1 MIEYGYINDG
11 GYLVSKFIEEH
22 IEKYRDTDDE
32 IKSRTITIE
41 EQAAKLSA
49 KGWKPVDPVNSELL
63 ECPDGYVVRIIPYDA
78 GEKISYRYETVFDT
92 QKVRR
97 DIQVLKD
104 RLAGEDYKVIK
115 CYEANLL
122 GLPLPYDVQQ
132 IHGERQA
139 YRDKINELEASL
151 PD

>member
-1 MIEYGYINDG
+1 MVEYGYINEG
-11 GYLVSKFIEEH
+11 GYLVSKIIEEQK
-22 IEKYRDTDDE
+22 EKYRTKDGE
-32 IKSRTITIE
+32 IKTRIIT
-41 EQAAKLSA
+41 EQEQVSKYSA
-49 KGWKPVDPVNSELL
+49 KGWKPVEPLDNAQLQCES
-63 ECPDGYVVRIIPYDA
+63 GYVVRIIPYDA
-78 GEKISYRYETVFDT
+78 GDKIAYRYQTVFDT

-97 DIQVLKD
+97 EIQTLKD
-104 RLAGEDYKVIK
+104 RLASEDYKVIK